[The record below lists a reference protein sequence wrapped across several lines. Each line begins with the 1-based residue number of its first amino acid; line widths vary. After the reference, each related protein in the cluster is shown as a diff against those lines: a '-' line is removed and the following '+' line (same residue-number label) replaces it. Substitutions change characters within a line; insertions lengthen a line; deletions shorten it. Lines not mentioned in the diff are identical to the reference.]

1 MDKKVKHVYI
11 DPEIIVLKKQEKKK
25 KIKKA
30 FHIADIHI
38 PDKTGF
44 DDYIEIFNFLFEKI
58 KKHAVPYD
66 ESIIFLCG
74 DLLDQGVFKAD
85 PRAFTTLQ
93 YLYKGLLEFCD
104 CITIHGN
111 HEFKNSAKFNNPNPL
126 ETLVGLDFCKHTK
139 TKHTNYVLNTN
150 SNYVYEN
157 LVICPTMMDS
167 NILTKC
173 VVPDKISIGL
183 YHGQLYKCK
192 TESDF
197 EFDDIC
203 LFRPS
208 DFEKEYAMTFL
219 GDIHKHQYMN
229 KKKTIA
235 YCGSLLQLNV
245 GESMEKGILEWN
257 LLNKTSKF
265 ILIKNNAINRY
276 NFNNIDDIKTLGKID
291 DVRKIVITTSKN
303 NLDKIRKELKKLHG
317 DMYDKFELKVKPD
330 DLRKKTI
337 DIDLSI
343 GGNNIILD
351 IKNKESIINTVI
363 QFAKENIKDENNKML
378 DDKILEKI
386 KEIITEKSKDI
397 KHDMETDIKS
407 LKIKEL
413 KFDNVLIYGEGN
425 SVDFSTMKGI
435 VGITG
440 KNSSGKSSLI
450 DALLVSI
457 YGKCT
462 KGDYKEISKLCIPEK
477 SKIDKNK
484 NTTISSRIKSP
495 NFKTYINFSVN
506 NIGYIIERTYTSK
519 KDHGHNKQ
527 NAKLNFYV
535 EKPGEKLEKLFTGTH
550 REHWINGFD
559 SIIKKYL
566 CSYEDFKMNFFMEQ
580 NNDTLNFVKMNGQ
593 QRKQELIK
601 IFKVDI
607 LTEMANKILDWE
619 KNIRADK
626 RNITSIFNEK
636 GINIEKAQRNYD
648 KKSLVIS
655 DHIEKF
661 KTKLESEKDKKNIC
675 EKNKLLIEKKISQHD
690 SLIKERKKYIDTYG
704 KLDTIEDILE
714 EKNEIEL
721 KIKEL
726 HDKKHSKSLKTL
738 NEKIKN
744 VKSYLK
750 DNKKT
755 YSDSA
760 KRLKS
765 YNKELDK
772 AKETKNEEI
781 NKKNILQKEYNNY
794 VNRYGDDLSL
804 KKLEKERNKIIK
816 NIEELKCLINNDES
830 ENSADIKKAEKF
842 IKKNKTQYGNF
853 VKRIEEIKITIEKLR
868 ENRNKL
874 TFSKEKL
881 YTVENNKKC
890 YQDIIKDNQDSSYRS
905 KFEELV
911 DKYDSDDIKKDK
923 LIDNIVEISNSMISS
938 SDNIATAKDK
948 IEKLKKNEKI
958 NKTNKTIEKNIVSI
972 EEDIKNNEDEL
983 ENCENFIKK
992 YDEKVNNKKQL
1003 VSENK
1008 DIEIENGK
1016 NKLDLEK
1023 YNQKLEKIDE
1033 NIRELKN
1040 IDMKEIEKIEKNIN
1054 KIEKNINKIETDI
1067 EEVENIIDN
1076 FDEKEKEQENNLSE
1090 KKQIEYL
1097 IQKSELECDKY
1108 EDSIG
1113 KLLIK
1118 IKELKE
1124 LNKDGII
1131 KNIDDEKKEINKI
1144 QKEYDSCVA
1153 TIALLEEDIRIITKT
1168 FDKLNIVNENDILCN
1183 LIKKIFDN
1191 QVGISGYIIKEK
1203 LLPSIQKTTNKVLE
1217 EAGFNHEIKFTL
1229 DGDKLNMSVNKT
1241 KEYFYDID
1249 VKYNSGFEKDMI
1261 NIIMMYI
1268 FTQINTKLRSNFMI
1282 IDEPFSSA
1290 DSDNIDNMKNML
1302 IHWKNIFDY
1311 IIIVSHNS
1319 DIKDEYDQSINIIN
1333 NGNTSKVVYPEKRR
1347 EYNVK

>member
-1 MDKKVKHVYI
+1 MDIKVNNEHNN
-11 DPEIIVLKKQEKKK
+11 PEIIILEKLNKKNR

-150 SNYVYEN
+150 ANYVYKN
-157 LVICPTMMDS
+157 LVICSTMMDS
-167 NILTKC
+167 NIITKC
-173 VVPDKISIGL
+173 IVPDKISIGL

-192 TESDF
+192 TDMDF
-197 EFDDIC
+197 IFEDSC
-203 LFRPS
+203 SFRPS
-208 DFEKEYAMTFL
+208 DFEKEYDMTFL

-229 KKKTIA
+229 IDKTIA
-235 YCGSLLQLNV
+235 YCGSLLQLNA
-245 GESMEKGILEWN
+245 GECVEKGILEWN

-265 ILIKNNAINRY
+265 IAIKNNAINRY

-303 NLDKIRKELKKLHG
+303 NLKEMQRKIKNTYG
-317 DMYDKFELKVKPD
+317 DMYDKFELKASSES
-330 DLRKKTI
+330 LRKQTI
-337 DIDLSI
+337 DIDLTV
-343 GGNNIILD
+343 GGSNIILD
-351 IKNKESIINTVI
+351 IKNKESIINTI
-363 QFAKENIKDENNKML
+363 IDFTKENIKDENNKIL
-378 DDKILEKI
+378 DDKTLEKI
-386 KEIITEKSKDI
+386 REVITEKSKDI
-397 KHDMETDIKS
+397 KHDMETDIKNV
-407 LKIKEL
+407 KIKEL

-425 SVDFSTMKGI
+425 TVDFSTMKGI
-435 VGITG
+435 VGIAG

-462 KGDYKEISKLCIPEK
+462 KGDYKEISKFNIP
-477 SKIDKNK
+477 SNKNK
-484 NTTISSRIKSP
+484 IKSRS
-495 NFKTYINFSVN
+495 FKTYVKFSVN
-506 NIGYIIERTYTSK
+506 DIDYVIDRSYITK
-519 KDHGHNKQ
+519 KDNGHNRQ
-527 NAKLNFYV
+527 NANLKFYMCDKDKSNLFSGKNSDEWNCNF
-535 EKPGEKLEKLFTGTH
+535 EK
-550 REHWINGFD
+550 
-559 SIIKKYL
+559 IIKQYL

-593 QRKQELIK
+593 QRKQELLK

-619 KNIRADK
+619 KNIRNDK
-626 RNITSIFNEK
+626 RNISAILNEK
-636 GINIEKAQRNYD
+636 GINMEKTQRNYD
-648 KKSLVIS
+648 KKSIVIM
-655 DHIEKF
+655 DHIEKL
-661 KTKLESEKDKKNIC
+661 KTKLENEKDKKNKC
-675 EKNKLLIEKKISQHD
+675 EKNKILIEKKLSQHD
-690 SLIKERKKYIDTYG
+690 SLIRERKKYIDTYG
-704 KLDTIEDILE
+704 KLDNMEDLLE
-714 EKNEIEL
+714 EKNEIKL

-726 HDKKHSKSLKTL
+726 KNIKHEKSLK
-738 NEKIKN
+738 EVDIKIKN

-750 DNKKT
+750 DNKKK
-755 YSDSA
+755 YSDST
-760 KRLKS
+760 KKFKL

-772 AKETKNEEI
+772 EKETKNEEI
-781 NKKNILQKEYNNY
+781 NKKNILKKEYNNY
-794 VNRYGDDLSL
+794 INRYGDNLSL
-804 KKLEKERNKIIK
+804 KKLEKDRKEIIK
-816 NIEELKCLINNDES
+816 NIEELKCLINTDES
-830 ENSADIKKAEKF
+830 ENSGNIKKTEKF
-842 IKKNKTQYGNF
+842 IKKNKTQYDNF
-853 VKRIEEIKITIEKLR
+853 AKRIEDIRKTTEKLR
-868 ENRNKL
+868 ETNNKL

-881 YTVENNKKC
+881 YSVGNNKK
-890 YQDIIKDNQDSSYRS
+890 YYKDIIKDNQDSSYRS

-923 LIDNIVEISNSMISS
+923 LIDNIVEISNSMISR
-938 SDNIATAKDK
+938 SDNISSAKDK
-948 IEKLKKNEKI
+948 IEKIKQNEKI
-958 NKTNKTIEKNIVSI
+958 NKTNKTIDKNIFSI

-992 YDEKVNNKKQL
+992 YDEKVNNQKQL
-1003 VSENK
+1003 VSDNK

-1040 IDMKEIEKIEKNIN
+1040 IDIKEIEKIEKNIS
-1054 KIEKNINKIETDI
+1054 KIEKNIKKIENDI
-1067 EEVENIIDN
+1067 KEVENIIDN
-1076 FDEKEKEQENNLSE
+1076 FGEKEKEQENNLYE
-1090 KKQIEYL
+1090 KKQIEFL
-1097 IQKSELECDKY
+1097 RQKSDMENYKY

-1131 KNIDDEKKEINKI
+1131 KNIEDEKEEINKI

-1153 TIALLEEDIRIITKT
+1153 TIALLEEDIKIINKT
-1168 FDKLNIVNENDILCN
+1168 CDSLSVINENEILCN
-1183 LIKKIFDN
+1183 MIKKIFDN

-1203 LLPSIQKTTNKVLE
+1203 LIPSIQKTTNKVLK

-1290 DSDNIDNMKNML
+1290 DSDNIDNMKTML
-1302 IHWKNIFDY
+1302 SHWKNIFDY
-1311 IIIVSHNS
+1311 IIIVSHNN

-1333 NGNTSKVVYPEKRR
+1333 NGNTSKVCYPK
-1347 EYNVK
+1347 KM